1 MSAPGVLV
9 MAGGTG
15 GHVFP
20 ALAVATALRGRGITV
35 TWMGTRTGLE
45 ARLVPEAGF
54 PIEWVDVGGVRGKGF
69 ATRLAAPLRIAR
81 AVSHAAGVIRRV
93 DPAMVLGMGGFA
105 SGPGGLAAWLTRRP
119 LVVHEQNA
127 VAGMTNRV
135 LARFA
140 ASVLEA
146 FPGSFPAPIRARAV
160 GNPVRPEIAALPA
173 PAERMAGRDGP
184 VRLLVL
190 GGSQGALRIN
200 QLMPEALAGMDPSIR
215 PVVRHQAGALHHEKA
230 AAAYAAAGVEAD
242 VQPFLSDMAEA
253 YGWADLVLCRSG
265 ALTVSELAAAGL
277 GSVLIPFPAAVDDHQ
292 TLNARYLVDPGAAL
306 LAPEHTLDPERVRGL
321 LEPLVSDRTRLLEM
335 AAIARSVARPS
346 ALAEIEQ
353 TCLDAGRLEA
363 GRG

>member
-1 MSAPGVLV
+1 MSARGALV

-20 ALAVATALRGRGITV
+20 ALAVANALRDRDVAV

-54 PIEWVDVGGVRGKGF
+54 PVEWVDVGGVRGKGA

-93 DPAMVLGMGGFA
+93 NPAMVLGMGGFA
-105 SGPGGLAAWLTRRP
+105 SGPGGIAAWLTRRP
-119 LVVHEQNA
+119 LIVHEQNA
-127 VAGMTNRV
+127 IAGMTNRV

-140 ASVLEA
+140 ARVLEA
-146 FPGSFPAPIRARAV
+146 FPGSFPASAGARAV
-160 GNPVRPEIAALPA
+160 GNPVRPEIAALPD
-173 PAERMAGRDGP
+173 PDSRLAGRDGP

-200 QLMPEALAGMDPSIR
+200 QLLPEALAGLDSGLR
-215 PVVRHQAGALHHEKA
+215 PQIRHQAGALHHEA
-230 AAAYAAAGVEAD
+230 ARAAYAATGVAAD
-242 VQPFLSDMAEA
+242 VQPFFADMADA
-253 YGWADLVLCRSG
+253 YGWADLVFCRSG

-277 GSVLIPFPAAVDDHQ
+277 GSILVPFPAAVDDHQ

-306 LAPEHTLDPERVRGL
+306 LAPEHTLDPSRVRAL
-321 LEPLVSDRTRLLEM
+321 LEPLLADRKRLQAM
-335 AAIARSVARPS
+335 AVIARGLARPA
-346 ALAEIEQ
+346 ALDEITR
-353 TCLDAGRLEA
+353 TCLEA
-363 GRG
+363 GGLEADHA